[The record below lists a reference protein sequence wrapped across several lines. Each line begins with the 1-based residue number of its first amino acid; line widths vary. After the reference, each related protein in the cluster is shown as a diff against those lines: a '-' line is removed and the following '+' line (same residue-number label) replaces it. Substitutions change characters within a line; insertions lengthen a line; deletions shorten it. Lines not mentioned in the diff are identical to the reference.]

1 MKYVITET
9 QFDKILDLYI
19 SKYIGRNPKI
29 KREENPYMDGSFSLN
44 IKDVNDEKLF
54 RYNFF
59 PAGESWDDPSDKI
72 YPANGNLYIRQEL
85 VEDLIGFLNVRE
97 TKVLDLIADWFT
109 KKYDVD
115 VDDVSSTKL

>member
-9 QFDKILDLYI
+9 QFDKLLDLYI
-19 SKYIGRNPKI
+19 SKYLGRKPKI
-29 KREENPYMDGSFSLN
+29 EREANFYNDEGFSIY

-72 YPANGNLYIRQEL
+72 YPANGNLYIRKEL

-115 VDDVSSTKL
+115 VDDVSSTNL